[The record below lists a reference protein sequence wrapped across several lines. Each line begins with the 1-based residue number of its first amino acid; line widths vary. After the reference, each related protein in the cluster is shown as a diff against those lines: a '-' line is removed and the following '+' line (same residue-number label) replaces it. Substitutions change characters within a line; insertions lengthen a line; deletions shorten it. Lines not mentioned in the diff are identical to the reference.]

1 MSSRE
6 PARRILE
13 RLLANGPLTAL
24 PKRPGDQHLV
34 ALLAA
39 ARFAPGGIYLE
50 AEVNARLVAWLETIS
65 VPYGIDHVTMRR
77 LLVDSRLLTRT
88 KSGSSYH
95 LDAASAAEIDAVRAL
110 DPAELLATIAD
121 ERDRRK
127 RQHAA

>member
-39 ARFAPGGIYLE
+39 TRFAPGEVYLE
-50 AEVNARLVAWLETIS
+50 TEVNARLVAWLETIS

-95 LDAASAAEIDAVRAL
+95 LDAASAAGIDAVRAL
-110 DPAELLATIAD
+110 DPAELLATIAS
-121 ERDRRK
+121 ERDSRK

>member
-24 PKRPGDQHLV
+24 PKRAGDQHLV

-39 ARFAPGGIYLE
+39 TRFAPGEIYLE

-95 LDAASAAEIDAVRAL
+95 LDAASAAGIDAVRAL
-110 DPAELLATIAD
+110 DPAELLATIAG

>member
-1 MSSRE
+1 MTSRE

-24 PKRPGDQHLV
+24 PKRPGDQHLL

-39 ARFAPGGIYLE
+39 TRFAPGETYLE

-65 VPYGIDHVTMRR
+65 VPHGIDHVTMRR

-88 KSGSSYH
+88 ASGSSYH
-95 LDAASAAEIDAVRAL
+95 LDAAKSVEIDAARAL
-110 DPAELLATIAD
+110 DPAAVLATIAD

>member
-39 ARFAPGGIYLE
+39 TRFEPGEIYLE

-95 LDAASAAEIDAVRAL
+95 LDAASAAEIDAVRTL
-110 DPAELLATIAD
+110 DPAELLATIAG